1 MPELKDLSKIERT
14 DICRSIARAAHDCLA
29 KKEDA
34 DGCIQGG
41 AFHARLYKACSEL
54 GVIED
59 VEFTG
64 NAFSKERIEAL
75 KEFEQTYENALM
87 IGAQY
92 DELLCPLADIAT
104 NFALP
109 SATLVRMYCVSR
121 FSAALHKEDSPFA
134 NLRVCTTM
142 CEDDVDG
149 SGDENDENNPSE
161 SESEED
167 EGEEEDDDIVAS
179 TSDDSGDSDSSDS
192 DSAEFDDDDDGT
204 AADAEICAQGSASEE
219 ELGERTCKKARHS
232 KKGSNK
238 DKEND
243 EIQEVKDTDETFA
256 EADSDNE

>member
-1 MPELKDLSKIERT
+1 MPELKELSKTERT
-14 DICRSIARAAHDCLA
+14 EICRSIARAAHDCLA
-29 KKEDA
+29 KTEDA

-59 VEFTG
+59 AEFTG
-64 NAFSKERIEAL
+64 NSFSKERIEAL
-75 KEFEQTYENALM
+75 KEFEQTYQTALEL
-87 IGAQY
+87 GSQY
-92 DELLCPLADIAT
+92 DDALVPMGDVAKG
-104 NFALP
+104 FAMS
-109 SATLVRMYCVSR
+109 SASLVRMYCVSR

-161 SESEED
+161 SESED
-167 EGEEEDDDIVAS
+167 EGEGEEDDEDIVAT

-192 DSAEFDDDDDGT
+192 DSAEFDDDDGT
-204 AADAEICAQGSASEE
+204 ADDAEICAQASTSEE
-219 ELGERTCKKARHS
+219 ELGERACKKARHPK
-232 KKGSNK
+232 KKGS

-243 EIQEVKDTDETFA
+243 EIQEIKDTDEAFA
-256 EADSDNE
+256 EADSDGD